1 MEQNLFE
8 PKSHEYKFHFPLQYK
23 NENFYKNPAFKE
35 WYNIK
40 KKYVEEENKIRG
52 PWNEENYQKY
62 GFDERYYIFSY
73 CPNCIS
79 CAICLVKNEYS
90 FVQCKNCGEEFCIGC
105 YRNKIYRYED
115 TICLKGFLKLL
126 YYRVIGKRSSN
137 STYKPLLYFFHIIV
151 CLFITPIYLGT
162 ISHYLGFIVHRKKK
176 GSFFDDAL
184 ISGLPFRFSFFFS
197 FFRGL
202 LMFPYIITFFPFML
216 ILLLPGIFSYNYY
229 IYIYNTYITIF
240 MPGNTQ

>member
-8 PKSHEYKFHFPLQYK
+8 INSHEYDFHFPLQYK
-23 NENFYKNPAFKE
+23 NENFYTKPAFKE
-35 WYNIK
+35 WYKLK
-40 KKYVEEENKIRG
+40 KEYINKENKIRG

-79 CAICLVKNEYS
+79 YAICIVKNDYS
-90 FVQCKNCGEEFCIGC
+90 FVECKNCRKEFCLGC
-105 YRNKIYRYED
+105 YRNKIDRFED
-115 TICLKGFLKLL
+115 TTCLKGFLLLL

-137 STYKPLLYFFHIIV
+137 SSYEPLLYFFHIIV
-151 CLFITPIYLGT
+151 CLFITPIYLGM
-162 ISHYLGFIVHRKKK
+162 ISQFLGFIVHKKKK
-176 GSFFDDAL
+176 GSFFEDAL
-184 ISGLPFRFSFFFS
+184 TAGTSAKFCFLFSL
-197 FFRGL
+197 FRGL
-202 LMFPYIITFFPFML
+202 LMFPYIILFFPFML
-216 ILLLPGIFSYNYY
+216 ILLLPGIFSFNYY